1 MNDEM
6 FNSGKNEQ
14 LWKEAKARADFKIH
28 LTVYLIIN
36 SGLWALWLVTGGV
49 NSYPWPIWPSIG
61 WGAGLVANYF
71 SVYRFSH
78 TAEKEY
84 EKLKRG

>member
-36 SGLWALWLVTGGV
+36 SGLWALWLVTGGGELL
-49 NSYPWPIWPSIG
+49 SMAHMAQHWLGGRIG
-61 WGAGLVANYF
+61 GQLLQCVP
-71 SVYRFSH
+71 VQSH
-78 TAEKEY
+78 CR
-84 EKLKRG
+84 KRI